1 MWPSPLD
8 AYADSYM
15 PSVRAAMNWARQ
27 QGWLESLR
35 NLAIAQAEEGED
47 MKGEELDR
55 MLQKVPVVVGK
66 GAAASWR
73 LLPFQVCGWL
83 S

>member
-1 MWPSPLD
+1 
-8 AYADSYM
+8 M

-27 QGWLESLR
+27 QDWLESLR
-35 NLAIAQAEEGED
+35 NLAIAQAEE
-47 MKGEELDR
+47 GEELDR